1 MTKTKISNAIYKLNR
16 KSSLLQDEDF
26 YKTSNG
32 SIIFTEIYHK
42 KRGYCCKKVC
52 KHCPWKI
59 LT

>member
-1 MTKTKISNAIYKLNR
+1 MPKKRINTTILNLNR
-16 KSSLLQDEDF
+16 KSHSLKDEDF

-52 KHCPWKI
+52 KHCPWKV